1 MPRRDFTTANVAGN
15 WFFYTDEHQ
24 YFRRVYPGAL
34 AFTTF
39 RNADGILESG
49 MYAFWVEWDAKS
61 GGTAWIEPK
70 WFHENVLV
78 PFSIGDTVTIPAGNY
93 DFADLQIASFM
104 GSGRRLRTDVDF
116 RTGTYFDG
124 RRTEF
129 DLPLASEGSEFQ
141 KKVWAELRRIPYG
154 ETATYGEIARRLGY
168 EPVIAR
174 AVGVANASNPLPI
187 VVPCHRVIGSD
198 GKLTGYAGG
207 VHRKSALLE
216 LEQPG
221 LF

>member
-1 MPRRDFTTANVAGN
+1 MDTPIGGLRLHAQAGLLTAIDFDARPRGARAPDAVL
-15 WFFYTDEHQ
+15 DETERQ
-24 YFRRVYPGAL
+24 LG
-34 AFTTF
+34 
-39 RNADGILESG
+39 E
-49 MYAFWVEWDAKS
+49 
-61 GGTAWIEPK
+61 
-70 WFHENVLV
+70 
-78 PFSIGDTVTIPAGNY
+78 
-93 DFADLQIASFM
+93 
-104 GSGRRLRTDVDF
+104 
-116 RTGTYFDG
+116 YFDG
-124 RRTEF
+124 ARTEF
-129 DLPLASEGSEFQ
+129 DLPLASEGTEFQ

-168 EPVIAR
+168 ELVISR

-207 VHRKSALLE
+207 IDRKQALLQ

>member
-1 MPRRDFTTANVAGN
+1 MTTRWMDTPLGGLRLHAQAGLLTAIDFDAHPRGQRADDPVL
-15 WFFYTDEHQ
+15 DEAERQ
-24 YFRRVYPGAL
+24 L
-34 AFTTF
+34 S
-39 RNADGILESG
+39 E
-49 MYAFWVEWDAKS
+49 
-61 GGTAWIEPK
+61 
-70 WFHENVLV
+70 
-78 PFSIGDTVTIPAGNY
+78 
-93 DFADLQIASFM
+93 
-104 GSGRRLRTDVDF
+104 
-116 RTGTYFDG
+116 YFDG

-154 ETATYGEIARRLGY
+154 ETATYGDIARRLGY
-168 EPVIAR
+168 EPVISR

-187 VVPCHRVIGSD
+187 VVPCHRVIGSG

-207 VHRKSALLE
+207 IDRKRALLE

>member
-1 MPRRDFTTANVAGN
+1 MTTRWMDTPLGGLRLHAQAGLLTAIDFDAEPQRQRVEDPVL
-15 WFFYTDEHQ
+15 DEAERQ
-24 YFRRVYPGAL
+24 L
-34 AFTTF
+34 S
-39 RNADGILESG
+39 E
-49 MYAFWVEWDAKS
+49 
-61 GGTAWIEPK
+61 
-70 WFHENVLV
+70 
-78 PFSIGDTVTIPAGNY
+78 
-93 DFADLQIASFM
+93 
-104 GSGRRLRTDVDF
+104 
-116 RTGTYFDG
+116 YFDG
-124 RRTEF
+124 KRTEF

-154 ETATYGEIARRLGY
+154 ETATYGDIARRLGY
-168 EPVIAR
+168 EPVISR

-207 VHRKSALLE
+207 VARKQALLE